1 MHLTQKGSKME
12 KVTGQPKLKLT
23 PFLRSWGFTKQTLV
37 DLKEMLTQHSPSNIL
52 SVKKEQK

>member
-1 MHLTQKGSKME
+1 MTITE
-12 KVTGQPKLKLT
+12 QPKLKLT